1 MNVSHSVHPIRQ
13 PNLNDCWATAAAMVL
28 RLDPAQGV
36 DEVKRR
42 VQSLVRLRPN
52 GSIASDQ
59 LSALGRA
66 LHLVVDDVRSHS
78 LTPTR
83 LVRAL
88 RRSAAAAFGTY
99 YFPGAPVA
107 ESTQMHVLLLYR
119 LTGRDD
125 NPMVSLVDPYTG
137 RRISYLL
144 AEFNEGVGS
153 VDFLVHQ

>member
-13 PNLNDCWATAAAMVL
+13 PNLNDCWATCTAMVL
-28 RLDPAQGV
+28 RLDPVQGV

-42 VQSLVRLRPN
+42 VQSQVRLRGN
-52 GSIASDQ
+52 GSLPPDQ
-59 LSALGRA
+59 VHALGRA
-66 LHLVVDDVRSHS
+66 LHLVVDDMRSHA

-83 LVRAL
+83 LARAV